1 MDKYDVL
8 RKYFGYSSF
17 RKGQEEM
24 VDCLLSGRDALRP
37 PKSLC
42 KSE

>member
-1 MDKYDVL
+1 MDKFDVL

-24 VDCLLSGRDALRP
+24 VCSVHIRMVLIVFTSI
-37 PKSLC
+37 SN
-42 KSE
+42 